1 MRPKN
6 LKMTYDGVRRAM
18 DSINRLGAS
27 RVLVGVPAENG
38 GRTPE
43 PGSDEKINNAALG
56 YIHEN
61 GSPAANIPARPFLM
75 PGIREAQE
83 PIADLLESDI
93 RKTLTA
99 RGATRNPDQ
108 TLHAVGILAQ
118 NAVRK
123 RLTDGPHAPLHP
135 VTIKKRQARGR
146 KGTRPLIDTGQLRN
160 AITYVVEGE

>member
-1 MRPKN
+1 MPTN
-6 LKMTYDGVRRAM
+6 LKMTYDRVGKIQAALE
-18 DSINRLGAS
+18 SLGKQ
-27 RVLVGVPAENG
+27 RVLVGIPAENG

-56 YIHEN
+56 FIHEN

-75 PGIREAQE
+75 PGIRLAQE

-93 RKTLTA
+93 RSNLTTKGP
-99 RGATRNPDQ
+99 RRNPTQ

-118 NAVRK
+118 NAVKK

-135 VTIKKRQARGR
+135 YTIQKRKERGR
-146 KGTRPLIDTGQLRN
+146 KGTKPLIDTGQLRN
-160 AITYVVEGE
+160 SITYVVEGGE